1 MKIYQNMYNY
11 EGTKNNKNVYTNLE
25 PGKNSA
31 LGTESGEIGVEG
43 HHWLMELDG
52 IMFPYAK

>member
-43 HHWLMELDG
+43 HH
-52 IMFPYAK
+52 